1 MSGPARS
8 QACQEYLNWVTVW
21 NVLPSVLPWAAAD
34 NKVARDKTKETVHM
48 GANPSHLYIPGHLKF
63 WINCT

>member
-8 QACQEYLNWVTVW
+8 QACQEYLDWVTLW
-21 NVLPSVLPWAAAD
+21 NVLPGILPWAAVD

-48 GANPSHLYIPGHLKF
+48 GTNPSHLYPPGHLKF